1 VFRAPA
7 ATGAAASV
15 GGNPLAAALVG
26 GALARAG
33 VLVGGLAG
41 RRR

>member
-1 VFRAPA
+1 L
-7 ATGAAASV
+7 

-26 GALARAG
+26 AAIALAG
-33 VLVGGLAG
+33 VLVGWLAG